1 MLLFFAA
8 NIFFIANAKSFYT
21 DTTIDNKL
29 EFKSIIAERNTIS
42 GRTFKTVLN
51 PQAVSFTQEYI
62 RKQGKELEKM
72 KSWARPYF
80 DVCDIILPQYS
91 VPKELKYLSVIESHF
106 QSNLVSWAGAVGAW
120 QLMDYEAHR
129 FGLRT
134 AKYNDERTD
143 FSKSTHVAAKLL
155 KELYDE
161 FGDWLLVIAAY
172 NGGAGRIRQAIER
185 TGSRDFWTIQYLLR
199 EETRTH
205 VKKYIATHYLFEGGG
220 GLTTMTAAETK
231 IFLAN
236 QNLDRNINKLTE
248 QELADTYVTE
258 INGRYNSVV
267 LTNFLLMDI
276 VQFNKW
282 NPGFDKDLAEGKNYA
297 MRLPNDKKI
306 IFEAKKADILLQSI
320 RALLDGTTTASSSK

>member
-1 MLLFFAA
+1 
-8 NIFFIANAKSFYT
+8 
-21 DTTIDNKL
+21 
-29 EFKSIIAERNTIS
+29 
-42 GRTFKTVLN
+42 
-51 PQAVSFTQEYI
+51 
-62 RKQGKELEKM
+62 
-72 KSWARPYF
+72 
-80 DVCDIILPQYS
+80 
-91 VPKELKYLSVIESHF
+91 
-106 QSNLVSWAGAVGAW
+106 
-120 QLMDYEAHR
+120 
-129 FGLRT
+129 
-134 AKYNDERTD
+134 
-143 FSKSTHVAAKLL
+143 
-155 KELYDE
+155 
-161 FGDWLLVIAAY
+161 
-172 NGGAGRIRQAIER
+172 
-185 TGSRDFWTIQYLLR
+185 
-199 EETRTH
+199 
-205 VKKYIATHYLFEGGG
+205 
-220 GLTTMTAAETK
+220 MTAAETK